1 MGLNMIKFFSS
12 NLFIIMYYLLL
23 ISASV
28 LNADSVVFTKAD
40 SADWTLPENQ
50 DRITDNVWITRK
62 HTQSLFNIAQED
74 GYSGNS
80 GSPVGTLWA
89 DTTTTAADSASYTSF
104 VAMHGGSTQS
114 LIGDT
119 VSLYLPQDGLYFD
132 VTFLS
137 YSGGNSGGGFSYS
150 RTAVTTSVD
159 MITDDGS
166 VLPDEY
172 ALHQNYPNPFNP
184 VTTLRYNLPEN
195 RLVNITIYDMLGRK
209 VKTLINQ
216 NQDSGHKSVIWD
228 ATNDFGKPVSA
239 GIYLYQIQAGEYIS
253 TKKMVLL
260 K

>member
-1 MGLNMIKFFSS
+1 MYFF
-12 NLFIIMYYLLL
+12 LL

-50 DRITDNVWITRK
+50 DHITDNVWITRK

-137 YSGGNSGGGFSYS
+137 YTGGNSGGGFSYS

-166 VLPDEY
+166 VLPDKY
-172 ALHQNYPNPFNP
+172 TLQQNFPNPFNP
-184 VTTLRYNLPEN
+184 RTAIQYELPNHELVQIVIFDLLGRQVK
-195 RLVNITIYDMLGRK
+195 RLVDSY
-209 VKTLINQ
+209 
-216 NQDSGHKSVIWD
+216 QDAGTRSIFWD
-228 ATNDFGKPVSA
+228 ATNDNGQQVSA
-239 GIYLYQIQAGEYIS
+239 GIYIYQLQVGGFFQ
-253 TKKMVLL
+253 TRKMVLL